1 MTMSVT
7 ITNTSNWDGEN
18 IELEVN
24 GKVQLLVPGEN
35 IVLSM
40 QSATRGIRIKDASEL
55 KIKPFLDKDQN
66 GRQIFPRALTIWEP

>member
-24 GKVQLLVPGEN
+24 GKVQLLIPGDN
-35 IVLSM
+35 AVLSM
-40 QSATRGIRIKDASEL
+40 QSATRGIRIKDACKQE
-55 KIKPFLDKDQN
+55 IKPFLNED
-66 GRQIFPRALTIWEP
+66 GEQIFPKASTIWDN